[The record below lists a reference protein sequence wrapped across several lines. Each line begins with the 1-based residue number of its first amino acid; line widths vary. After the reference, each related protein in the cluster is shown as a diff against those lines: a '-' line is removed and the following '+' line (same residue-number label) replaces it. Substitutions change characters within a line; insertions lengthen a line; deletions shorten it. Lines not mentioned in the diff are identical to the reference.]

1 MKIKDYKKFCFS
13 FDGVEKINPSEEDEE
28 DLLAY
33 TVMGEIFSITN
44 DNNFDGIDLKCDP
57 VKASMLRKLY
67 NEVNPAQYKDKRQWN
82 SVVPDGELDDEL
94 IKEWIKDSYQ
104 LVVDELPRKKQ
115 KKLEK
120 LQDD

>member
-1 MKIKDYKKFCFS
+1 LRA
-13 FDGVEKINPSEEDEE
+13 E
-28 DLLAY
+28 LLDD
-33 TVMGEIFSITN
+33 TVKGEIFSSTN
-44 DNNFDGIDLKCDP
+44 DKNFDGIDVKCDP

-67 NEVNPAQYKDKRQWN
+67 NDVNPAQYKDKRQWN